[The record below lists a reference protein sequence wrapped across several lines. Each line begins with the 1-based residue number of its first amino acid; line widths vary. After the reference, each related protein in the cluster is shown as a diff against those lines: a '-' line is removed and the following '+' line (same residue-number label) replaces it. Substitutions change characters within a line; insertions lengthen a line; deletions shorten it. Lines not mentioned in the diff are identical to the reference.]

1 MSRGAA
7 DAQSI
12 EGKYRVVEHT
22 ADIGIELESET
33 LSKLFAMSACAMFD
47 LMIDLSDVRPAQ
59 KAEVALQADSPD
71 ELLVTWLNELVFRA
85 EISGVFFSKFEVEY
99 VDEHSLKAVAW
110 GEPYDQGR
118 HSIDHS
124 IKAATYHELEVSQS
138 DRGWSA
144 RVIFDV

>member
-85 EISGVFFSKFEVEY
+85 EISGVFFSKFEVECL
-99 VDEHSLKAVAW
+99 ERGGPWKWTILPQKRFEITFIRLTAA
-110 GEPYDQGR
+110 GR
-118 HSIDHS
+118 CASRPGYMPM
-124 IKAATYHELEVSQS
+124 K
-138 DRGWSA
+138 R
-144 RVIFDV
+144 